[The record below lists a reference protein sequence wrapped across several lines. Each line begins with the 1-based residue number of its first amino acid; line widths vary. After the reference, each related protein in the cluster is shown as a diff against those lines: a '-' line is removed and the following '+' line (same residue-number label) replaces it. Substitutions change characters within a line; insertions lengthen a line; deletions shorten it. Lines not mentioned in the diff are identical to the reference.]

1 MSTRT
6 DELRMIDPVL
16 TTVAQGYSNN
26 NFIAEKLFPTVGV
39 KKLKGQIPKFGKE
52 AFIIRDTNR
61 AVRADSNRIP
71 PLDLELI
78 SYETKERDVEMAIDY
93 LEEEESA
100 DFTRYETQVAKDLVD
115 TLALG
120 KEKEA
125 ADLVQD
131 PSNYISQL
139 KNEIQ
144 PAGAFDDYN
153 NAVNPLEAIRAACS
167 SVRSRIAKFPNTMV
181 MGYSAYQ
188 TLINHP
194 KILDN
199 VEYSG
204 LSKVNLKILSELTDI
219 RNIYVGKAVESV
231 DGNTFSDIWGDNII
245 IAYVDEN
252 ERSKRSE
259 FNPSF
264 GYTIQR
270 KNKPEIDTYY
280 ENGGKLKVI
289 RNTDNYD
296 LKITASDA
304 AFLIYNINHNS

>member
-1 MSTRT
+1 MSVRI
-6 DELRMIDPVL
+6 DELRMVDPVL
-16 TTVAQGYSNN
+16 TTVAQGYTNS
-26 NFIAEKLFPTVGV
+26 NFIAENLFPTVQV

-52 AFIIRDTNR
+52 AFIIKDTNR
-61 AVRADSNRIP
+61 AVRADSNRILP
-71 PLDLELI
+71 KDLELI
-78 SYETKERDVEMAIDY
+78 TYETTERDVEMAIDY
-93 LEEEESA
+93 LEEEEAA
-100 DFTRYETQVAKDLVD
+100 DYTRYETQVTKDLVD

-131 PSNYISQL
+131 PNNYIGSL
-139 KNEIQ
+139 KKIIDVTT
-144 PAGAFDDYN
+144 AFDDYTN
-153 NAVNPLEAIRAACS
+153 STNPLDEISNAASSIRG
-167 SVRSRIAKFPNTMV
+167 RIAKFPNTMV

-194 KILDN
+194 VLVGKIK
-199 VEYSG
+199 YSG
-204 LSKVNLKILSELTDI
+204 LEKVNINVLKELTEI
-219 RNIYVGKAVESV
+219 ENIYIGKSV
-231 DGNTFSDIWGDNII
+231 HTLDGTTFTDIWGDNII
-245 IAYVDEN
+245 LAYVDEN
-252 ERSKRSE
+252 ERGKRSE

-270 KNKPEIDTYY
+270 KNKPEVDTYY

-304 AFLIYNINHNS
+304 AFLISDINQNS